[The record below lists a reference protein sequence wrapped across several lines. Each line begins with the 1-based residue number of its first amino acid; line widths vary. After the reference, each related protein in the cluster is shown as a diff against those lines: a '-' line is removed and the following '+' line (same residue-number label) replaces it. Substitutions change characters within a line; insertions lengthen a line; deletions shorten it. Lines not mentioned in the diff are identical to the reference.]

1 MVTFQVEDVHNISV
15 DKFTWNTMIDISDI
29 RGSTVRIAMS
39 TDDAEIL
46 TERLYEVL
54 KKDRG

>member
-15 DKFTWNTMIDISDI
+15 DKSTWCTMIDISDI

-54 KKDRG
+54 KK